1 MTTVVLGIDGAT
13 FDLFEDWLSDLPTIS
28 AIIES
33 GSSSPLD
40 SCLPPVTSP
49 AWRCYATGK
58 NPASLGVYW
67 WRQLHRDTN
76 TFHGADEHPLT
87 SKCYWEYLSEAGQDV
102 VVMGVPL
109 NAPPREV
116 NGALV
121 TGGPFANPERF
132 TYPESLGA
140 ELRQRFDYQLHPSKY
155 PSVDTARDPEIIDEF
170 SAMIDQRFDA
180 AEWLREEY
188 DPDLLNLTLFYIN
201 TLQHKAWRCPEV
213 KRLWEQ
219 IDRRLADFIT
229 DEDDVI
235 IHSDHGLHE
244 VERVFYI
251 NGWLQEQGYLVVGE
265 PENSDLL
272 TDKALDLGEAILSQL
287 NLASV
292 VGDNL
297 PKPIESML
305 GVDNRRLI
313 DSTAFETRIN
323 FERSR
328 AVALPQG
335 PVYVFGD
342 EDFRSKLKR
351 KLEAVKDPRTGK
363 SILSEVLFAEDV
375 YREPLPQDAPDLL
388 VQWNDGY
395 EVKDIHHNDPTVMFG
410 PPQGVLAD
418 NERTGILLAS
428 GPNVASGGMS
438 SEGSSSPLLQDLAP
452 TLLHLHGYPVPDDMD
467 GSVRTDLFAPDSL
480 PANCDVTEME
490 GSASSSESV
499 QEVATQNV
507 ESRLQD
513 LGYLE

>member
-13 FDLFEDWLSDLPTIS
+13 FDLFEDWLSDLPTLS
-28 AIIES
+28 NIIDD
-33 GSSSPLD
+33 GTSSPLD

-87 SKCYWEYLSEAGQDV
+87 SKCYWEYLSEAEQEV

-121 TGGPFANPERF
+121 SGGPFANPDNF
-132 TYPESLGA
+132 TYPASLGE
-140 ELRQRFDYQLHPSKY
+140 ELQERFDYQLHPSKY
-155 PSVDTARDPEIIDEF
+155 PSVDTARDPDVIDDF

-180 AEWLREEY
+180 AEWLRDKY

-201 TLQHKAWRCPEV
+201 TLQHKAWRCSEV

-219 IDRRLADFIT
+219 IDRRLAKLVD
-229 DEDDVI
+229 DENDVI
-235 IHSDHGLHE
+235 VHSDHGLHE

-251 NGWLQEQGYLVVGE
+251 NGWLRERNDLIVTD
-265 PENSDLL
+265 PESTDLL
-272 TDKALDLGEAILSQL
+272 TEKTRQFGEAVLSRL

-297 PKPIESML
+297 PTPVESLL
-305 GVDNRRLI
+305 GIDNRRLI
-313 DSTAFETRIN
+313 DSTDFETRID
-323 FERSR
+323 FEQSR

-335 PVYVFGD
+335 PVYVLGD
-342 EDFRSKLKR
+342 EAYRRELKR
-351 KLEAVKDPRTGK
+351 DLEAVTDPETEEPV
-363 SILSEVLFAEDV
+363 IDEVLFPEDV
-375 YREPLPQDAPDLL
+375 YGEPLPRDAPDLL
-388 VQWNDGY
+388 VLWNDGY
-395 EVKDIHHNDPTVMFG
+395 EIKDVHHDDPTAVFG
-410 PPQGVLAD
+410 PPQGVVAD
-418 NERTGILLAS
+418 NERTGVLMAA
-428 GPNVASGGMS
+428 GPNVTSGEVPADG
-438 SEGSSSPLLQDLAP
+438 GSPPQLQDLAP
-452 TLLHLHGYPVPDDMD
+452 TLLHLNGCAVPDDMD
-467 GSVRTDLFAPDSL
+467 GAVRTDLFAPDS
-480 PANCDVTEME
+480 PPTNRDVTEMQ
-490 GSASSSESV
+490 GDASASDNV
-499 QEVATQNV
+499 QETATQNV